1 MVLRAVDVHPH
12 LGHCCFVLLH
22 QLIHVLLVFLQAV
35 LHLILL
41 PLQPA
46 QLLFQLGGKNITT
59 APRTSPCPAEPPG
72 KGSQHRQG
80 SPHGHVPL

>member
-1 MVLRAVDVHPH
+1 VALRGVGVYPH

-22 QLIHVLLVFLQAV
+22 QLIHVLLVLLQAA

-46 QLLFQLGGKNITT
+46 QLFLQLGGKNISHCTS
-59 APRTSPCPAEPPG
+59 AP
-72 KGSQHRQG
+72 H
-80 SPHGHVPL
+80 PLPS